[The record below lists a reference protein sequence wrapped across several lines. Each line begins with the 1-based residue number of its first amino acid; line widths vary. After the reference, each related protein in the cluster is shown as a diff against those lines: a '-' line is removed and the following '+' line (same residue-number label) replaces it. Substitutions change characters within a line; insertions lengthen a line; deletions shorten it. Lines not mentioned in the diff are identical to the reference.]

1 MKASRPCL
9 GFAAVLAIVGLF
21 AVPAAA
27 HADTYEIFDLAA
39 GPVNDGSFD
48 AIGITASGT
57 AVLVFNVHPGVPQCL
72 ISDICHEYET
82 FVDGVMVNES
92 TTAPNLVYD
101 NGTPCTVSASF
112 LTYPVPGTC
121 NNGHEVYTAGFAIAP
136 YSDETFTG
144 PDPVADFFA
153 SYATQIGFVDL
164 NSSGDFI
171 YTASPL
177 GADDG
182 AYQIEEAIDLTS
194 ETPEPASFFLLAT
207 GLVAVAGTL
216 RRRPF
221 ARSH

>member
-39 GPVNDGSFD
+39 GEFGGIGSFD
-48 AIGITASGT
+48 LVGITASGT
-57 AVLVFNVHPGVPQCL
+57 AVLVYNLPAGEPQCL

-101 NGTPCTVSASF
+101 NGTPCLVSAPF

-121 NNGHEVYTAGFAIAP
+121 NNGHEVYTNYFGGGDI
-136 YSDETFTG
+136 YTG
-144 PDPVADFFA
+144 PDPVADLFA
-153 SYATQIGFVDL
+153 SFPIQIGFVDL
-164 NSSGDFI
+164 NSSGDFV
-171 YTASPL
+171 YDASHPAE
-177 GADDG
+177 GGFSGD
-182 AYQIEEAIDLTS
+182 YEEAIDLSS

-207 GLVAVAGTL
+207 GLFAIAGSL